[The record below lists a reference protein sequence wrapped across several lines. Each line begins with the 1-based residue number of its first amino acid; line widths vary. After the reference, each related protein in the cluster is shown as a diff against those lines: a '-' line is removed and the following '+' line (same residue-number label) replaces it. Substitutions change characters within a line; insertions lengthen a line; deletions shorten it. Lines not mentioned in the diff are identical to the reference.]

1 MLSGGQK
8 IYVSEKHELLK
19 KNIWSNIDFLIKI
32 LNDSPRFCMEKLKNT
47 VLRPKNPKLN
57 KKIPPTP
64 KRKYVNKFLY

>member
-19 KNIWSNIDFLIKI
+19 KNIWSNIGFLIKI

-47 VLRPKNPKLN
+47 ALRQKNLEHDKQYKN
-57 KKIPPTP
+57 M
-64 KRKYVNKFLY
+64 